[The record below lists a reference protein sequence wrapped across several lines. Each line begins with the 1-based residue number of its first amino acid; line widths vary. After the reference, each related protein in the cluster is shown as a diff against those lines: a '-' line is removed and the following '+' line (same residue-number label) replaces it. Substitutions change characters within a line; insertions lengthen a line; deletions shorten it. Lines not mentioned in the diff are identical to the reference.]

1 MDIKPIRTDD
11 DHAEALAE
19 IGRLWGAEMG
29 TPEADRLDVLAT
41 LVEAYEEKR
50 WPIGE
55 ADPIDVLK
63 YAITEM
69 GHTQSEL
76 ANLLGSR
83 SRASEVLNR
92 KRALTVNMINK
103 IHREWHIPAEVLIRP
118 YHLETDQHAYAE
130 LPDEV
135 GATGRSKKRRLK
147 VAAA

>member
-1 MDIKPIRTDD
+1 MTIVDIKPIRTDG

-92 KRALTVNMINK
+92 KRALTVSMINK
-103 IHREWHIPAEVLIRP
+103 IHHEWHIPAEVLIRP

-130 LPDEV
+130 LPDEGQELPA
-135 GATGRSKKRRLK
+135 GARSG
-147 VAAA
+147 A